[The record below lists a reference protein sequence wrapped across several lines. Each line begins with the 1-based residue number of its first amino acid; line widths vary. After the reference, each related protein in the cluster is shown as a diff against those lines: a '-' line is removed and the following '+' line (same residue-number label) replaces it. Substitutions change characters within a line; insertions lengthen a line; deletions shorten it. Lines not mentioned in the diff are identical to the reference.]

1 MPACVQAICKG
12 FAALAFVAI
21 LAPASKLSSP
31 PLSVRLALH
40 GSLLEHT
47 TAARYIETTL
57 ARSGYEVTR
66 QDGAQR
72 QQIEVSLA
80 AAGPVIHTFVI
91 GASYSAASGDDGSGA
106 AAVMELARMLKTIHL
121 APGTQLTFVFFVG
134 DTGAAGNFIAYH
146 GPPGESARVRKSL
159 ASFRTASTAPAEG
172 LASNAFV
179 EGVIVSGPIMITD
192 ADFLRYPYVHTAY
205 GPPDYDNM
213 ATQVDSLATLLTRLA
228 APPSM

>member
-21 LAPASKLSSP
+21 LAPASKQSSP

-40 GSLLEHT
+40 GILLEHT
-47 TAARYIETTL
+47 TVARYIETAL

-66 QDGAQR
+66 QDGAHR

-80 AAGPVIHTFVI
+80 VARPVIRTFVI
-91 GASYSAASGDDGSGA
+91 GASYSAASYDGSGV
-106 AAVMELARMLKTIHL
+106 AAVMELARMLKAIDL

-179 EGVIVSGPIMITD
+179 EGVIVSGPMMITD

-213 ATQVDSLATLLTRLA
+213 ATQVDNLATLLKRLA